1 MISNVLVSFTYSPV
15 SCDSMEKESKFSA
28 AVNGVKRRVTVA
40 RKCFS
45 VELRLCHVFSIP
57 FLITIFPVNPGNK
70 VVSWSTRGFS
80 FQRLNEAQSITL
92 Q

>member
-15 SCDSMEKESKFSA
+15 GCDSMEKESKFSA
-28 AVNGVKRRVTVA
+28 AVNGAKRRVTVA

-45 VELRLCHVFSIP
+45 VVLRLCHVFSIP
-57 FLITIFPVNPGNK
+57 FLITIFHLNPGNE

-80 FQRLNEAQSITL
+80 FQRLNEA
-92 Q
+92 

>member
-15 SCDSMEKESKFSA
+15 GCDSMEKESKFSA
-28 AVNGVKRRVTVA
+28 AVNGAKRRVTGA

-45 VELRLCHVFSIP
+45 VVLRLCHVFSIP
-57 FLITIFPVNPGNK
+57 FLITIFHVNPENE

-80 FQRLNEAQSITL
+80 FQRLNEA
-92 Q
+92 

>member
-15 SCDSMEKESKFSA
+15 GCDSMEKESKFSA
-28 AVNGVKRRVTVA
+28 AVNGAKRRVTVA

-45 VELRLCHVFSIP
+45 VVLRLCHVFSIP
-57 FLITIFPVNPGNK
+57 FLITIFHVNPGNE

-80 FQRLNEAQSITL
+80 FQRLNEE
-92 Q
+92 

>member
-15 SCDSMEKESKFSA
+15 GCDSMEKESKFSA
-28 AVNGVKRRVTVA
+28 AVNGAKRRVTVA

-45 VELRLCHVFSIP
+45 VVLRLCHVFSIP
-57 FLITIFPVNPGNK
+57 FLITIFHVNPGNE

-80 FQRLNEAQSITL
+80 FQRLNEA
-92 Q
+92 

>member
-15 SCDSMEKESKFSA
+15 GCDSMEKESKFSA
-28 AVNGVKRRVTVA
+28 AVNGIKRRVTVA

-45 VELRLCHVFSIP
+45 VVLRLCHVFSIP
-57 FLITIFPVNPGNK
+57 FLITIFHLNPGNE

-80 FQRLNEAQSITL
+80 FQRLNEA
-92 Q
+92 